1 MDKKEQTKLRVQ
13 RYRDK
18 QKSVTSV
25 TQSPENVTQYPAIVY
40 ALTDPVK
47 REKLEKIHQSL
58 KDFNVFKEVRY
69 GVYGP
74 TFDAIGEMLEIT
86 G

>member
-1 MDKKEQTKLRVQ
+1 MDKKEQSKLRMQ
-13 RYRDK
+13 KMRNK
-18 QKSVTSV
+18 KSVTSGSV
-25 TQSPENVTQYPAIVY
+25 TKDTVTQYPAIVY

-47 REKLEKIHQSL
+47 RGRLEKIHQSL
-58 KDFNVFKEVRY
+58 KDFYVFKEVRY